1 MSDTVLTTRPL
12 AATARKA
19 SRFAPGCFIVAALA
33 FAAAWYFV
41 PSAGETDTMA
51 IFNAV
56 TPVRGEML
64 AAGILQL
71 VAAAL
76 YVPAMVGIVRDR
88 SVPYADKLWRP
99 AAVLIV
105 GTLGL
110 ATDALDHILAYAMT
124 APGVDQAAQVEVMQF
139 MQGEALLLI
148 SPLIASYFVGAVWLS
163 IAYAK
168 AGAVS
173 RWNPGLYAV
182 AAVIAAGGSAL
193 AHAGDVI
200 DSYVVG
206 VLTMWVIAAPQL
218 WLGVVIW
225 NRRAA

>member
-1 MSDTVLTTRPL
+1 MSAVATPL
-12 AATARKA
+12 AATAEKT
-19 SRFAPGCFIVAALA
+19 SRFAPACLVGAALL
-33 FAAAWYFV
+33 FAAAWYLV

-56 TPVRGEML
+56 TPARGEML

-71 VAAAL
+71 AAAAL
-76 YVPAMVGIVRDR
+76 YVPAMVGIIRNR
-88 SVPYADKLWRP
+88 SVPGADNLWRP

-124 APGVDQAAQVEVMQF
+124 APGIDQASQVETMQF

-163 IAYAK
+163 IAYAR
-168 AGAVS
+168 AGAIS

-182 AAVIAAGGSAL
+182 AAFVAAGGSAL

-200 DSYVVG
+200 DSYVIG
-206 VLTMWVIAAPQL
+206 VLTLWTIAAAQL
-218 WLGVVIW
+218 WLGVVLW
-225 NRRAA
+225 RK